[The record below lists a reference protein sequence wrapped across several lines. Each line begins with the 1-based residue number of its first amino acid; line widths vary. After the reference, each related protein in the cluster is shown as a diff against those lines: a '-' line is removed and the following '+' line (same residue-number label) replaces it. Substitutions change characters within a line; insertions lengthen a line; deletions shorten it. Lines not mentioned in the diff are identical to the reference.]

1 MAATTEAL
9 PRKATGLLTRELGD
23 EIVVV
28 DSASDTAHSLSG
40 LTAQVWRSLDA
51 RRLPAA
57 PEAELATAL
66 AELETAGLLELP
78 GMSRRTLLRR
88 AGTVA
93 VAGSVIT
100 IAMPEVMAA
109 ASPTVSTTSGFTQTA
124 MAVHYGFQYN
134 VSVTVAPVGQSGT
147 PTGLVNLFKTT
158 GGTNTLVAQQA
169 VGTVFALT
177 APASG
182 TSDTFSATY

>member
-1 MAATTEAL
+1 MAATTGAL
-9 PRKATGLLTRELGD
+9 PRKSSGLIARDLGD

-28 DSASDTAHSLSG
+28 QSATDTAHSLSG

-51 RRLPAA
+51 GRLPSV

-66 AELETAGLLELP
+66 AELETAGLVEVP
-78 GMSRRTLLRR
+78 GMSRRQLLRR

-109 ASPTVSTTSGFTQTA
+109 ASGTA
-124 MAVHYGFQYN
+124 
-134 VSVTVAPVGQSGT
+134 
-147 PTGLVNLFKTT
+147 
-158 GGTNTLVAQQA
+158 TNT
-169 VGTVFALT
+169 
-177 APASG
+177 S
-182 TSDTFSATY
+182 